1 MHQNLINILKFSC
14 TNMEKKNKSK
24 PILGPGVWILLGKYM
39 FFIFLF
45 PTLQQQHPKGICG
58 NKQILNH
65 SWLWLSPWIE
75 NHMISL
81 LWGIASTYIHI
92 TYLPIFGIRVT
103 DYYNKENSNCN
114 RSIIILFLK
123 LSYFLHYFHVN
134 VNLVFILIK

>member
-14 TNMEKKNKSK
+14 TNMEKKQIQTNTWTR
-24 PILGPGVWILLGKYM
+24 GVNLVGKIY